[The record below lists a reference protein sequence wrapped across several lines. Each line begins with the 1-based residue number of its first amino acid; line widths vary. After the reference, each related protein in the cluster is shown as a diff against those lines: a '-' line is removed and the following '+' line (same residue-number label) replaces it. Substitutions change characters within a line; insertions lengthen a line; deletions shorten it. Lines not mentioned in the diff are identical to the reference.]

1 MGLVTATA
9 GVEDWTGNGPSHCY
23 SWSGGLDWEWAVIA
37 TAGVEDW
44 TGNGP
49 SHCHS
54 WSGGL
59 DWEWA

>member
-9 GVEDWTGNGPSHCY
+9 GVEDWTGNGPSH
-23 SWSGGLDWEWAVIA
+23 SLA

-49 SHCHS
+49 SHYYRQKQCRTV
-54 WSGGL
+54 GK
-59 DWEWA
+59 